1 MSDESSGGGSK
12 VEVPQSEGTVPRS
25 RQSELS
31 IRGDRDI
38 LNEVRVSSQALSWN
52 TVLVFSFSSQVPD
65 YDSLISR
72 SRNEGVWVFAG
83 GSETSDPS
91 VVSL

>member
-12 VEVPQSEGTVPRS
+12 VEIPQSEGTVPRS

-31 IRGDRDI
+31 VRGDRDI

-52 TVLVFSFSSQVPD
+52 TVLVIRLSGQVPD
-65 YDSLISR
+65 NNSLISR

-83 GSETSDPS
+83 GGETSNPS